1 MEIVIKVGQLLL
13 SLSILVIVHE
23 LGHFLFAKLFKT
35 RVEKFYLFFDPWF
48 SLFKFKKGDTEYG
61 IGWLPLGGYVKIA
74 GMIDESMDKEQMK
87 QPPKPDEFRS
97 KTTGQ
102 RLLIMIGGVVF
113 NLILAVIIYA
123 SVLKVWGEEYL
134 PLENMKYGI
143 VAESTALDMGLQ
155 HGDKILSIDNQKI
168 EKFTGI
174 TAHILLNEAQ
184 TIQIDRNGRSMEFS
198 FPKEIVPRLIKGE
211 PFVSPRFPFIIAEF
225 AKESAGRDAGI
236 KEGDKIIGI
245 DTLQTEY
252 FDLFRTA
259 IKNYKNTQTAITVI
273 RGTETLTFDV
283 SIPESGLIGA
293 MPEFEN
299 VFELKIVEYSFLAA
313 IPAGVK
319 KAVKVGQDYL
329 KQFKLLFNPETKA
342 YESLGGFIAIG
353 KIFPSV
359 WDWQSFWNLTG
370 FLSIML
376 AILNILPIPALDGGH
391 VMFLLYE
398 IVTRRKPSDKFMEY
412 AQMAGIFLLLALL
425 LFANG
430 NDIFKEVTKF
440 LNK

>member
-1 MEIVIKVGQLLL
+1 MEIIIKVAQLLL
-13 SLSILVIVHE
+13 SLSILVVVHE
-23 LGHFLFAKLFKT
+23 FGHFLFAKLFKT

-97 KTTGQ
+97 KKTGQ
-102 RLLIMIGGVVF
+102 RLLIMIGGVLF

-123 SVLKVWGEEYL
+123 SLLKVWGEEYL
-134 PLENMKYGI
+134 PLENMKYGV
-143 VAESTALDMGLQ
+143 VAEKAALDMGVQ

-168 EKFTGI
+168 EKFTAI
-174 TAHILLNEAQ
+174 TSHLLLNEGQ
-184 TIQIDRNGRSMEFS
+184 TIQLDRNGERIELAV
-198 FPKEIVPRLIKGE
+198 PKEIIPRLIKGE
-211 PFVSPRFPFIIAEF
+211 PFVSPRFPFFIDEF

-236 KEGDKIIGI
+236 MPGDQVLGI
-245 DTLQTEY
+245 DTLDTPY
-252 FDLFRTA
+252 FDQFRSIIT
-259 IKNYKNTQTAITVI
+259 NYKNQTARVKVL
-273 RGTETLTFDV
+273 RGSDTMSFKV
-283 SIPESGLIGA
+283 AIPESGLIGA
-293 MPEFEN
+293 RPNIDN
-299 VFELKIVEYSFLAA
+299 VFELKVVEYGFIAA
-313 IPAGVK
+313 IPAGIK

-353 KIFPSV
+353 SIFPSV

-412 AQMAGIFLLLALL
+412 AQMVGIFLLLALL

-430 NDIFKEVTKF
+430 NDVYKWINS
-440 LNK
+440 LMQN